1 MQIFR
6 YCSPGGFFE
15 PLMGP
20 VDLHLTSSPN
30 GSDIFVLQN
39 IMLNRDCCIQ
49 QGRGEKCV

>member
-1 MQIFR
+1 
-6 YCSPGGFFE
+6 
-15 PLMGP
+15 MGP

-49 QGRGEKCV
+49 QGRGESVFDRCPICYWRSVEK